1 MKKRRSSSDKIAS
14 SKTSNLSRKERPMN
28 SVKYIGM
35 DVHKATTVIAVLND
49 QGKVVQETIIETKQ
63 EAILDFL
70 KSQRGTLHVTFEE
83 GTQAAWLYD
92 MIQPNVDTIVVCDP
106 KKIVGQGRKAD
117 KPDAKRLAELLR
129 NNSLVPVY
137 HGEQSMRE
145 IKELTRSY
153 VALVGDCTRV
163 KNRLK
168 ALFRGRGIDCDG
180 RDVYDQ
186 DERKEWISKLNGEAV
201 RVRAERLYDELKCLA
216 PLCEEAETQLLAE
229 ARKHPAMKILKSIPG
244 LGPVRSAVIL
254 GLAVTP
260 FRFRTK
266 RQFWTYSG
274 LGIVTKTSSEYIV
287 IDGQV
292 RRSNKQPMVRGLN
305 RNYNRA
311 LKWVFKGA
319 AKTVSSGAWKLEFE
333 AMIAKGTPKNL
344 ARLTFARKIASI
356 TLALWKKG
364 ERYDNNKL
372 KFKHA
377 A

>member
-1 MKKRRSSSDKIAS
+1 MKKKRSSSDKIE
-14 SKTSNLSRKERPMN
+14 KCRTNILSRKERSMN
-28 SVKYIGM
+28 ILKYIGM

-49 QGKVVQETIIETKQ
+49 QGKVVQETIIETKP
-63 EAILDFL
+63 EAILDFI

-92 MIQPNVDTIVVCDP
+92 MIQPNVNTIVVCDP

-153 VALVGDCTRV
+153 VALIGDCTRV

-180 RDVYDQ
+180 SDVYNQ

-254 GLAVTP
+254 GLAVMP

-292 RRSNKQPMVRGLN
+292 RRSSKQPMVRGLN

-364 ERYDNNKL
+364 ERYDNKKL
-372 KFKHA
+372 IFKHA